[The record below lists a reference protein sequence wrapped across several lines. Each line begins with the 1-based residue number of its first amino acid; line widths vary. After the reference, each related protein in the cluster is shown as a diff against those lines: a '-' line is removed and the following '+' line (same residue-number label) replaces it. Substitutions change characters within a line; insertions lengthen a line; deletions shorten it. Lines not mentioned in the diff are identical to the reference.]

1 MKWNFKK
8 SSLIL
13 AIIVGAL
20 FLLVLTFSDQGFY
33 RHYVYKKNLDELQSR
48 VDSLKKVND
57 SLSIEINLLKSNL
70 EKIEKVAREKYG
82 MIKPG
87 EKIYKIKIEE

>member
-1 MKWNFKK
+1 MKINFKK
-8 SSLIL
+8 LSLVFS
-13 AIIVGAL
+13 IIVSVL
-20 FLLVLTFSDQGFY
+20 FVLVLTFSDQGFY
-33 RHYVYKKNLDELQSR
+33 DHYVYKKNLNELQNT

-57 SLSIEINLLKSNL
+57 SLSIEIKLLKSDL